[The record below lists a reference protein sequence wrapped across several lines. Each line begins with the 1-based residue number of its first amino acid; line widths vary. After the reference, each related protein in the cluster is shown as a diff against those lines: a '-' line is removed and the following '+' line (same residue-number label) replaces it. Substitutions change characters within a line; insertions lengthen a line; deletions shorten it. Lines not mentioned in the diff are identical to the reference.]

1 MTVIWGT
8 NYSIVKHAFR
18 EMDPQAF
25 NAVRM
30 VIGSTVF
37 LSIIFGLRR
46 FGDARAG
53 EAEASPYTSGHPA
66 PAPEEV
72 AADDSVASIFHS
84 PAPITRKDWLGLLG
98 IGVVGHFF
106 YQYLFIS
113 GLAQTSVA
121 NSSLMLAATPV
132 VIALLSA

>member
-1 MTVIWGT
+1 MRKRISRIDVLLLLMTIIWGT

-46 FGDARAG
+46 FGIVDDEARG
-53 EAEASPYTSGHPA
+53 V
-66 PAPEEV
+66 V
-72 AADDSVASIFHS
+72 AHTHSVAPLLRWVHERNGRRQDAHHTRSGRRS
-84 PAPITRKDWLGLLG
+84 PVPHGR
-98 IGVVGHFF
+98 
-106 YQYLFIS
+106 
-113 GLAQTSVA
+113 
-121 NSSLMLAATPV
+121 LAAELRRV
-132 VIALLSA
+132 RRGVRRRSAHAGAAECRS

>member
-30 VIGSTVF
+30 AIASAVF

-46 FGDARAG
+46 FGRRVRRG
-53 EAEASPYTSGHPA
+53 
-66 PAPEEV
+66 
-72 AADDSVASIFHS
+72 
-84 PAPITRKDWLGLLG
+84 
-98 IGVVGHFF
+98 
-106 YQYLFIS
+106 
-113 GLAQTSVA
+113 
-121 NSSLMLAATPV
+121 
-132 VIALLSA
+132 